1 MKEKLKRTMTRKLR
15 LLRLTLKKGER
26 ADYVWSQWLREQPDR
41 ILLPFEFDGTER
53 GDHLSYDVKGTC
65 TLERF
70 TKAALSTAQYEGL
83 LRSVAHV
90 CETCVEQG
98 IPTANLWFDPAHVF
112 VTPEGEACYVL
123 VPRPAQATTSK
134 RASKHGTPLSLLTWL
149 GDKAHAHMVVREDE
163 AHRHAVADW
172 ARRQRVFSPDAF
184 SRFLDQEFE
193 GVPLTRFEGRG
204 EGSHR
209 PPIPADIAG
218 DNVASFDPLTLL
230 GGGEA
235 GYVAQTTAQRIGEVD
250 RALPQEPPAWQHA
263 GHGRDGSDDTS
274 SLGSGSLGASTGEQA
289 TAAPLYVMRMRDGLA
304 LEVGPGE
311 HNLGRSATCDLHF
324 GGNQNVSR
332 VHARVMR
339 VGEGLRVV
347 DCGAANGTY
356 VHGQRL
362 VPHASALL
370 SRGDVFTLADESF
383 SVR

>member
-1 MKEKLKRTMTRKLR
+1 MKEKLKRTITRKLR

-65 TLERF
+65 TLVKF

-123 VPRPAQATTSK
+123 VPRPAQVTTSK

-149 GDKAHAHMVVREDE
+149 GDKTHAHLVVREDE
-163 AHRHAVADW
+163 AHRYAVADW

-204 EGSHR
+204 EGSRR

-230 GGGEA
+230 GGGET

-250 RALPQEPPAWQHA
+250 HALPQEPPAWQHV
-263 GHGRDGSDDTS
+263 GHGRAGSDDTS
-274 SLGSGSLGASTGEQA
+274 SLGSGSLGTPTGERA

-311 HNLGRSATCDLHF
+311 HSLGRSATCDLHF

-339 VGEGLRVV
+339 AGDGLRVV

-362 VPHASALL
+362 APHASALL
-370 SRGDVFTLADESF
+370 PRGDVFTLADESF